1 MTYDWIPVTDR
12 YPEIGKEVFVAV
24 KGCDKPCFGT
34 YLVENE
40 DGEGDF
46 YYWKVVKDGWE
57 STMWALSMGE
67 PKWYH
72 DVVTHWMPMIKMPDK
87 ED

>member
-1 MTYDWIPVTDR
+1 MVRDWIPVTDR

-40 DGEGDF
+40 DGEGNF
-46 YYWKVVKDGWE
+46 YYWKVVKDGSRQCGLFLWA
-57 STMWALSMGE
+57 SRNGITMLLRTGY
-67 PKWYH
+67 P
-72 DVVTHWMPMIKMPDK
+72 
-87 ED
+87 